1 MPAYTNYTQ
10 QDYVLICGM
19 FDVMSSLL
27 QQQLKCGKKAQPVCK
42 VRKRLPIVSSHMRK
56 QELYV
61 LTHYKNKTSRLANVI
76 LLYTTALLR
85 KLQFL

>member
-19 FDVMSSLL
+19 FDVMLSLL
-27 QQQLKCGKKAQPVCK
+27 QQQLKCGKKAQSVCK
-42 VRKRLPIVSSHMRK
+42 VRKRLPIVSSYMRK
-56 QELYV
+56 QELYF
-61 LTHYKNKTSRLANVI
+61 LTHYKNKTARLANVI

-85 KLQFL
+85 KLQFI